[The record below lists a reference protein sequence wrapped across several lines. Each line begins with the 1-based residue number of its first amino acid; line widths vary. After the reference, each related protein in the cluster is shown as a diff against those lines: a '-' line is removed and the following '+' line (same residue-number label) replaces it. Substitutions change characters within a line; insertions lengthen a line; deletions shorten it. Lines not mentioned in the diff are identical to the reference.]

1 MPLGVH
7 RVGRRQV
14 GQSMRTPRRLVRLGA
29 ADEHNDAARS
39 SRHSLQKRWSQ
50 GRKTTVLGSSSSRQM
65 LHSSGTSS
73 SSSSLGS
80 GSLAFL
86 RLACSPPPPEKDED
100 EDEDDEDDD
109 DEGLLSGT
117 EVLGRFPDF
126 FFCFAFERLHAPE
139 APWPREDLGA
149 WPGP

>member
-7 RVGRRQV
+7 RVGRRQL

-29 ADEHNDAARS
+29 ADEHNDTARS

-65 LHSSGTSS
+65 LHSSGASS
-73 SSSSLGS
+73 PSSSLGS

-86 RLACSPPPPEKDED
+86 RLPDAPAPPEED
-100 EDEDDEDDD
+100 EEDDD
-109 DEGLLSGT
+109 EEEGLLTGT

-126 FFCFAFERLHAPE
+126 FFLFAFERLLAPE